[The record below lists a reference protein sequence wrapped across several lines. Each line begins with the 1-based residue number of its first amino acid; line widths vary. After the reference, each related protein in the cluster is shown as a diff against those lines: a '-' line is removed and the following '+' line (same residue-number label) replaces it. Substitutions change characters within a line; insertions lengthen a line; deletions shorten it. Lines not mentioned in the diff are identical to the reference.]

1 MRDVAAIGTIN
12 EALEMTYLGSGIVAK
27 ELAGRLVYPPRYPE
41 GLSYAHFMRMF
52 QENDRLNFP
61 PELLVPLMR
70 ECRST
75 LPLEW
80 LAHRMGYAI
89 HSQSVTSVLEAIRD
103 AMVRIGE
110 APRFLVCENGRVEA
124 VR

>member
-1 MRDVAAIGTIN
+1 MRDVSSILTVN
-12 EALEMTYLGSGIVAK
+12 EALEMTYLGSGIPAK
-27 ELAGRLVYPPRYPE
+27 ELAGRLVQPPRYPE

-80 LAHRMGYAI
+80 LAHRMGYAL
-89 HSQSVTSVLEAIRD
+89 HEQSLGEILKTIRD
-103 AMVRIGE
+103 AMVEIGQ
-110 APRFLVCENGRVEA
+110 APKFLICENGRMEA